1 MCLCWLFLLLNA
13 TFFRPCI
20 FFRSWSKLI
29 SLGYHHRGADPGEVI
44 SWGISEMEP
53 QQGVPEMARRM
64 MPVLRDMVSAYKV
77 GCWWSVG
84 REGVRSSRTLALLV
98 WKSSLW
104 HLFFFCGFWWLF
116 FPICSLRVSSLLL
129 PTSICYRR

>member
-1 MCLCWLFLLLNA
+1 
-13 TFFRPCI
+13 
-20 FFRSWSKLI
+20 
-29 SLGYHHRGADPGEVI
+29 
-44 SWGISEMEP
+44 MEP

-84 REGVRSSRTLALLV
+84 REGVRSCRTLALLV

-104 HLFFFCGFWWLF
+104 HFFFAAFGGF
-116 FPICSLRVSSLLL
+116 SSRFVLYGLAHYCFQL
-129 PTSICYRR
+129 QSAIFVNTSMSHF